1 MVQNK
6 SVIFLASPTEYPVP
20 GKHFA
25 VETRKLDTELKE
37 NDVLVRNLFLSLD
50 PYMRGR
56 MRESHIKSYVPSFEI
71 GQPMVGG
78 GVSEVIESKNPA
90 FPIGS
95 IVTGMV
101 GWEEYTLVSGG
112 QDLHVIPGARESKI
126 PLSAYIGVLGMPGMS
141 AYSSLKIIGQLKA
154 GETIF
159 ISAAAGAV

>member
-1 MVQNK
+1 MLALHLFR
-6 SVIFLASPTEYPVP
+6 VI
-20 GKHFA
+20 
-25 VETRKLDTELKE
+25 D
-37 NDVLVRNLFLSLD
+37 
-50 PYMRGR
+50 MRGR
-56 MRESHIKSYVPSFEI
+56 MRESHIKSYVPSFQI
-71 GQPMVGG
+71 GQPLVGD
-78 GVSEVIESKNPA
+78 GVSEVTESKNPD

-112 QDLHVIPGARESKI
+112 QYLRVIPGARESKI

-159 ISAAAGAV
+159 ISAAAGAVGQLVGQIAKRQGLRVIGSVGSDDKVDFLLNEL